1 MSKTK
6 NVLKSLSQATQ
17 EDFQAH
23 RPIMSFPEFLGM
35 VEENPARHSRS
46 SVEFLRDAFLF
57 YGKKVRPSEG
67 GDVERFTLFDADF
80 DEGKRNRVIGHER
93 VQETIFGLLDNF
105 ARQGRVNK
113 LIMLHGPNGSAKST
127 IVETMMRAL
136 EHYSTTDDG
145 AIYRF
150 NWVFPNEK
158 TASGS
163 SIGFGGTSTKKGS
176 NTSSLDSYAFLEE
189 TQVDARIRS
198 DLNDHPLLL
207 LPEKQRATFLN
218 DIFNSD
224 VSNLS
229 DHIRKGSLS
238 HTGRQIFDA
247 LMNAYAGDL
256 ERVMKHVQV
265 ERMYITRRYRVGA
278 VTVEP
283 QMRVDAGLRQL
294 TADRSISALPTMLQN
309 QTLFEPFGDLVDGN
323 RGIVAYDDMFKRHP
337 DLNKYLLTTS
347 EKGTVSLE
355 HRILHLDTVLIATA
369 NEDYLDAYK
378 QSADYVSFKG
388 RVELVRVPYL
398 TDFQIEEEI
407 YSDQLA
413 GVPSIDHVAPHTT
426 YVTALWAVLTRLM
439 RPNADKYPTSIRDVV
454 ARLSPLEK
462 AELYATAKVPDWVPQ
477 DRARELL
484 AAVPEM
490 MDEGDGG
497 SEFEGRYGAS
507 PREMKAVLLNSSSK
521 RRHAGISPLA
531 VFEELELLVSDP
543 SVFPFLQMSPDG
555 DYYRHENFIQT
566 VREKYLDRLDS
577 DILDAMGLVES
588 TQYADLFARY
598 IDHVSQQMKGE
609 KVFDRNTSS
618 HVEPDEK
625 FMSETEA
632 LLGIDEVTPKD
643 FRNHV
648 ISSIAAYSID
658 HPGKRV
664 DFQKVFPN
672 YFSAMKRGFFE
683 EREKQTRRIMET
695 MLAYFHGDKDRIPTA
710 ERKQVERTLENLISR
725 NGYREDSA
733 AEAVAFLH
741 SSRYKES

>member
-1 MSKTK
+1 MSKSK
-6 NVLKSLSQATQ
+6 NVLKALAKSSK

-23 RPIMSFPEFLGM
+23 RPIMSFPEFLAM
-35 VEENPARHSRS
+35 VGESPSRHSRS
-46 SVEFLRDAFLF
+46 SVEYLRDAFLY
-57 YGKKVRPSEG
+57 YGKNTRESVA
-67 GDVERFTLFDADF
+67 GDVERFTLFDAEF
-80 DEGKRNRVIGHER
+80 EEGRRSRVIGHER

-136 EHYSTTDDG
+136 EHYSTTEDG

-150 NWVFPNEK
+150 NWVFPNAK
-158 TASGS
+158 LASGS
-163 SIGFGGTSTKKGS
+163 SIGFGGTTSKGS
-176 NTSSLDSYAFLEE
+176 DPEGLETYAYLEE

-207 LPEKQRATFLN
+207 LPEKQRVTFLN
-218 DIFNSD
+218 GMFDSD
-224 VSNLS
+224 LSGLS
-229 DHIRKGSLS
+229 DHIRRGSLS

-247 LMNAYAGDL
+247 LMNAYGGDL

-265 ERMYITRRYRVGA
+265 ERFYISRRYRVGA

-378 QSADYVSFKG
+378 QTADYVSFKG

-407 YSDQLA
+407 YSDQLE

-426 YVTALWAVLTRLM
+426 YVAALWAVLTRLT
-439 RPNADKYPTSIRDVV
+439 RPNPDKYPTSLRDVV
-454 ARLSPLEK
+454 TRISPLEK
-462 AELYATAKVPDWVPQ
+462 AELYATGLVPEWVPQ

-566 VREKYLDRLDS
+566 VREKYLDRIDS
-577 DILDAMGLVES
+577 DILEAMGLVES
-588 TQYADLFARY
+588 TQYTDLFARY

-609 KVFDRNTSS
+609 KVFNRATSS
-618 HVEPDEK
+618 QVEPDEK
-625 FMSETEA
+625 FMGETEE
-632 LLGIDEVTPKD
+632 LMGIDDVSPKD
-643 FRNHV
+643 FRNNV

-658 HPGKRV
+658 HPGVRV
-664 DFQKVFPN
+664 DYQRVFPN
-672 YFSAMKRGFFE
+672 YFAAMKRGFFE

-695 MLAYFHGDKDRIPTA
+695 LLEYFHGDKERIPSA
-710 ERKQVERTLENLISR
+710 ERKQAESTLANLISR

-741 SSRYKES
+741 ASRYKD